1 MKESTHVP
9 SAISAGKPKRERR
22 KTLSYER
29 KKALY
34 GYGFISLWI
43 VGFLLFFLRPFVTV
57 VIYSFS
63 KIEYLD
69 TGHQLVFRGVANF
82 KRALLEDPDIIPLM
96 VDSIKDI
103 PVTVVTIVIISLAI
117 AVVLNRKFFGRT
129 AVRAVFFVPVIVAS
143 GIVISILNGD
153 AMASTMM
160 AGEKSSAMLQVSGLT
175 DIMMQMGLPE
185 KIITTVTDMANGIFD
200 YLWKSGIQ
208 ILLFLAALQTI
219 SPSLYEA
226 SAIEGATGWDNFW
239 KISMPMVS
247 PMIMLAFIYSI
258 IDSFTDYDNQYMQE
272 IKNFATSMNVEYSST
287 LSLLYF
293 VVITLF
299 VGLAYIILKRFVAD
313 FGE

>member
-1 MKESTHVP
+1 M
-9 SAISAGKPKRERR
+9 
-22 KTLSYER
+22 
-29 KKALY
+29 
-34 GYGFISLWI
+34 
-43 VGFLLFFLRPFVTV
+43 
-57 VIYSFS
+57 
-63 KIEYLD
+63 D
-69 TGHQLVFRGVANF
+69 NFR
-82 KRALLEDPDIIPLM
+82 RALLEDPDIIRM
-96 VDSIKDI
+96 MADSIKDI
-103 PVTVVTIVIISLAI
+103 PVTVITIVIVSLAI

-129 AVRAVFFVPVIVAS
+129 AVRAIFFVPVIVAS

-160 AGEKSSAMLQVSGLT
+160 AGQKSSAMLQVSGLT

-185 KIITTVTDMANGIFD
+185 KMITTVTGMANGIFD

-226 SAIEGATGWDNFW
+226 SALEGATGWDNFW

-247 PMIMLAFIYSI
+247 PMILLAFIYSI
-258 IDSFTDYDNQYMQE
+258 IDSFTDYDNQYMQK
-272 IKNFATSMNVEYSST
+272 IKDFATSLNVEYSST

-299 VGLAYIILKRFVAD
+299 IGLAYLIIKRFVAD
-313 FGE
+313 TGE

>member
-1 MKESTHVP
+1 MQ
-9 SAISAGKPKRERR
+9 R
-22 KTLSYER
+22 
-29 KKALY
+29 
-34 GYGFISLWI
+34 
-43 VGFLLFFLRPFVTV
+43 
-57 VIYSFS
+57 
-63 KIEYLD
+63 
-69 TGHQLVFRGVANF
+69 
-82 KRALLEDPDIIPLM
+82 
-96 VDSIKDI
+96 
-103 PVTVVTIVIISLAI
+103 
-117 AVVLNRKFFGRT
+117 
-129 AVRAVFFVPVIVAS
+129 S
-143 GIVISILNGD
+143 GG
-153 AMASTMM
+153 A
-160 AGEKSSAMLQVSGLT
+160 LQVSGLT

>member
-1 MKESTHVP
+1 MKRQVFSKK
-9 SAISAGKPKRERR
+9 SGKDAPRR
-22 KTLSYER
+22 RLSYEH
-29 KKALY
+29 KKSLY
-34 GYGFISLWI
+34 GYGFISLWL
-43 VGFLLFFLRPFVTV
+43 VGFLLFFLRPFVSV
-57 VIYSFS
+57 IIYSLS

-69 TGHQLVFRGVANF
+69 TGHRLVFRGLDNF
-82 KRALLEDPDIIPLM
+82 RRALLEDPDIIRM
-96 VDSIKDI
+96 MADSIKDI
-103 PVTVVTIVIISLAI
+103 PVTVITIVIVSLAI

-129 AVRAVFFVPVIVAS
+129 AVRAIFFVPVIVAS

-160 AGEKSSAMLQVSGLT
+160 AGQKSSAMLQVSGLT

-185 KIITTVTDMANGIFD
+185 KMITTVTGMANGIFD

-226 SAIEGATGWDNFW
+226 SALEGATGWDNFW

-247 PMIMLAFIYSI
+247 PMILLAFIYSI
-258 IDSFTDYDNQYMQE
+258 IDSFTDYDNQYMQK
-272 IKNFATSMNVEYSST
+272 IKDFATSLNVEYSST

-299 VGLAYIILKRFVAD
+299 IGLAYLIIKRFVAD
-313 FGE
+313 TGE